1 MNPDALSDLVL
12 LLVCAAVLWFH
23 LRQRPA
29 VAMAAGLIGL
39 AACLGVLRYSGWA
52 EMLGPHRFTSLLA
65 ACAAFPLL
73 ASGLRWPD
81 APLATRGAAVGRFV
95 LVVGGRRHRADA
107 GRSGALVAGGAG
119 CVCAG
124 DCLDGGAAAQYL
136 GLGGHAGFAGQLC
149 GGGYWQGR
157 QQLPG
162 LVQHRAI
169 DALHPGAGL
178 GVAGG
183 GGYAHTTKPAAR
195 GCLNAQAVR
204 VWPRGSRSGTWAAAS
219 RPCITSP
226 ATMTLGLARP
236 SRAMVVCSS
245 PSVQTAWRCVGRLA
259 LCTMATGVVS
269 GRPYSSSSWMWAAPL
284 TPM

>member
-12 LLVCAAVLWFH
+12 LLVCAAIPWFH

-29 VAMAAGLIGL
+29 VAVAAGLIGL
-39 AACLGVLRYSGWA
+39 AACLGVLRWYSGWA

-95 LVVGGRRHRADA
+95 LVVGCRHRADA

-119 CVCAG
+119 RVRAG

-136 GLGGHAGFAGQLC
+136 GFGGHAGFVGQLC

-162 LVQHRAI
+162 
-169 DALHPGAGL
+169 
-178 GVAGG
+178 
-183 GGYAHTTKPAAR
+183 TCST
-195 GCLNAQAVR
+195 
-204 VWPRGSRSGTWAAAS
+204 
-219 RPCITSP
+219 PCS
-226 ATMTLGLARP
+226 
-236 SRAMVVCSS
+236 
-245 PSVQTAWRCVGRLA
+245 
-259 LCTMATGVVS
+259 
-269 GRPYSSSSWMWAAPL
+269 
-284 TPM
+284 